1 MRIEKKMEAII
12 LIILIALVV
21 VLGIICFWLRVIL
34 EVIRQDFDTAQEKV
48 WGLQDK
54 YRIPDEEI
62 RACFYPEHE

>member
-1 MRIEKKMEAII
+1 MESII

-34 EVIRQDFDTAQEKV
+34 EVIRQDFDTVQEKV
-48 WGLQDK
+48 WGLQNK
-54 YRIPDEEI
+54 YPIPDEEI